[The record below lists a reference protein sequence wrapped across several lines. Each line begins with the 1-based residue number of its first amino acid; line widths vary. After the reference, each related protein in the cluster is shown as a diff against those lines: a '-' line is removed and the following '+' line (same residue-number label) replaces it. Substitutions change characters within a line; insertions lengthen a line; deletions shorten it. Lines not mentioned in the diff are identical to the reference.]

1 MPSARQGNNLY
12 HLLTSFGMT
21 RLGIGPRTF
30 CSPGGRSTIRPRR
43 RSFGSRMMLSK
54 ALVAMQFLQWVTGQ
68 YCSIDDVQVHCQPCD
83 LTCNFGRD
91 PCFRCP
97 EQCGKEIQ
105 ADACKSVCS
114 KRCKDGSCK
123 YLDGQL
129 KCSKGCRNGF
139 TGTSCQEFCPQHCK
153 SGSCDQLTS
162 ECTSCRDRGNGED
175 CVPPVETDLSSLSSY
190 SSPIGTS
197 NIATRRPVL
206 GCSLMCQE
214 CTETAQYQC
223 DHCGNKEH
231 IEICKHMKSSCSRN
245 GTCLRCD
252 PRAAKG
258 CQLMKSG
265 DCSIGPLN
273 KACDPITENCTLEY
287 IMEHQA
293 NICNGGPNRT
303 NEGDEE
309 ENPSG
314 QNIWLGL
321 GIGVGVALVTL
332 CVIVIAYRAGVKYG
346 RKKRESTC
354 AIELRDTP
362 CSCDTDNEARDSRTH
377 SYVDMSEINVHHQP
391 NHISAGRCK
400 PQSSLYEALIHSRG
414 KYLSTQ

>member
-1 MPSARQGNNLY
+1 MV
-12 HLLTSFGMT
+12 
-21 RLGIGPRTF
+21 
-30 CSPGGRSTIRPRR
+30 
-43 RSFGSRMMLSK
+43 LSK

-68 YCSIDDVQVHCQPCD
+68 YCSIDDVQVHCQPCG

-97 EQCGKEIQ
+97 EQCGRGMQ
-105 ADACKSVCS
+105 AETCESVCS
-114 KRCKDGSCK
+114 KRCKDGICE
-123 YLDGQL
+123 YLNSQL
-129 KCSKGCRNGF
+129 KCSKGCMNGF
-139 TGTSCQEFCPQHCK
+139 TGMSCQEFCPQHCK

-175 CVPPVETDLSSLSSY
+175 CVTSSPIPPVETDLSSLSSY

-206 GCSLMCQE
+206 VCFLMCQE
-214 CTETAQYQC
+214 CTETVAQYQC
-223 DHCGNKEH
+223 DHCGDKEH
-231 IEICKHMKSSCSRN
+231 REICEHMKSSCSRN

-252 PRAAKG
+252 PHAAKG

-273 KACDPITENCTLEY
+273 KACDPMTENCTLEY

-303 NEGDEE
+303 NEDDEE

-314 QNIWLGL
+314 QNTLLWW
-321 GIGVGVALVTL
+321 GIGVGVAAAVLVIL
-332 CVIVIAYRAGVKYG
+332 CVIGIAYRAGVKYG

-354 AIELRDTP
+354 AVELRDPP
-362 CSCDTDNEARDSRTH
+362 CSSDTDNEARDSTTH
-377 SYVDMSEINVHHQP
+377 SYVDIPEINVHHQP
-391 NHISAGRCK
+391 NHISAGVQRCGN